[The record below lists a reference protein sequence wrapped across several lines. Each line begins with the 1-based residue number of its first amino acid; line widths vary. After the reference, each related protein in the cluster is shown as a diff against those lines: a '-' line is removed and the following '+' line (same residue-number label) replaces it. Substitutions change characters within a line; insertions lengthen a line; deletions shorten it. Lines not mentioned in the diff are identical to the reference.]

1 MQKQNSI
8 VGTDQVASYSEIA
21 IRNKYEEAKSK
32 ESEDP
37 EGSIRLFE
45 AVIKISEKH
54 KVVKYSV
61 PAAKHI
67 LKLLLES
74 NNTSKTMDAMES
86 FLSLAEDTSVEEAA
100 ENISLVIESFNYINK
115 SQVDVIE
122 ELR

>member
-1 MQKQNSI
+1 MVEHPSLQKRCSV
-8 VGTDQVASYSEIA
+8 VGIDQVASYGEIA

-32 ESEDP
+32 KQEDP

-54 KVVKYSV
+54 KVVKFTV

-86 FLSLAEDTSVEEAA
+86 FLSLTEDVSVEEAA

-115 SQVDVIE
+115 S
-122 ELR
+122 